1 MDNRVFKA
9 INQWTGNFRILD
21 LIMINISK
29 RARFV
34 FLFLFILLWFRND
47 VYKKIALF
55 SCVTV
60 SVTYLLSIMIKL
72 VYFKP
77 RPFLNHGVYLLPPV
91 PSKKD
96 SSFPSKHTALAF
108 ALAASVF
115 VYHRILGL
123 ILWLLSILVGL
134 SRIWMG
140 QHYPSDII
148 SSAILGNGT
157 VFVVKLTEQY
167 WKPFV
172 TRILRSYT

>member
-1 MDNRVFKA
+1 MNYRVFRA
-9 INQWTGNFRILD
+9 INQLAGYSRILD
-21 LIMINISK
+21 LIMITISR

-34 FLFLFILLWFRND
+34 YLFVLIFLWFRND
-47 VYKKIALF
+47 IYKKMTLYA
-55 SCVTV
+55 SV
-60 SVTYLLSIMIKL
+60 SVGVTYLLTMLIKL
-72 VYFKP
+72 FYFKP
-77 RPFLNHGVYLLPPV
+77 RPFFNHGVYLLPPV

-115 VYHRILGL
+115 LYHRILGL
-123 ILWLLSILVGL
+123 SLWLFSIMVGL

-148 SSAILGNGT
+148 GSAILGNGSAFL
-157 VFVVKLTEQY
+157 VNLTERY

-172 TRILRSYT
+172 TRILRS